1 MPAGV
6 QEFSYYG
13 CGEGLTSRCY
23 HLVVLGSNLRTFLPK
38 GFLGAETQTQA
49 QRQYQ
54 KSASLAQCKFL
65 IRCTKKGLMYKSTS
79 VRTEN
84 VVLAT
89 DETRISLSSV
99 PPLHRHMHRHDLLL
113 ALLLVSLCL
122 VNTARSQHALRG
134 CSTCRAPLSS
144 SPGEDGMAK
153 ACSRRMIF
161 NRTVLLPLL
170 VQNLLHHILTECIA
184 D

>member
-1 MPAGV
+1 MLSPCGAGV
-6 QEFSYYG
+6 KPKNISA
-13 CGEGLTSRCY
+13 EGTNRIQVPEDC
-23 HLVVLGSNLRTFLPK
+23 
-38 GFLGAETQTQA
+38 FLGAETQTQA
-49 QRQYQ
+49 QRQCQ

-134 CSTCRAPLSS
+134 CSTCRVPLSS